1 MIASMRPSHAH
12 STAPSVHSRPS
23 SRNSSHT
30 NSSSVASPSAQSK
43 TEKLAAKA
51 SSNVANGVSGKKAS
65 AAKKA
70 AKSQQ
75 HSSAAADTSKPT
87 DKPAPVPGLITLTK
101 PMTEEMQSSK
111 QQQQQQPAGS
121 SKSKKAKEAKFA
133 ADEAT
138 STPIKASRSKKSKS
152 SPKADASE
160 MLLSKSAPSA
170 TLSHVQQ
177 PAQNKQSSNGVEQAS
192 GLTWQQEMFKNASKS
207 NVDLSHHGNG
217 SKRNNKKSNQHGAAT
232 KHDGNLAHPQ
242 KVQDG
247 RDSPALTWQQE
258 LLGAKKRT
266 GPHFDVF
273 ADARDV
279 ETFGADDGSAQGHG
293 QAHGKAGKRRPR
305 TGSFGSGAPQKNGKG
320 GSKGRNGND
329 VPLHI
334 DDLFESAKADGM
346 AKSKSTQSQRNAGA
360 AGNGAHL
367 HTQYP
372 SHGAPIHI
380 APSTPVKKANNNNN
394 NANQQHPA
402 VAAAIAYAGPNFHNS
417 PSPASLPAPKFQTRL
432 GKNSSELERGIM
444 RPSSLAAGS
453 SGESGGSDD
462 DEGGEQL
469 TRGVRGA
476 TAPAE
481 LTATPSKAPTPAA
494 VPLYNTAAAESPAPK
509 PSMQP
514 GATVESLLAR
524 MLGGARLN

>member
-1 MIASMRPSHAH
+1 MIAAMRPSHAH

-30 NSSSVASPSAQSK
+30 ISSTVASPSAQSK
-43 TEKLAAKA
+43 TDKLAAKA
-51 SSNVANGVSGKKAS
+51 SSNVASGVSGKKAS

-75 HSSAAADTSKPT
+75 QTANTI

-101 PMTEEMQSSK
+101 PMTEEIQSSK
-111 QQQQQQPAGS
+111 QQQQPAGS
-121 SKSKKAKEAKFA
+121 SKAKKAKEAKFA
-133 ADEAT
+133 AADEA
-138 STPIKASRSKKSKS
+138 SSSPIKASRSKKSKS
-152 SPKADASE
+152 SPKADTSE

-177 PAQNKQSSNGVEQAS
+177 PGQNKQPGNGVEQAS

-207 NVDLSHHGNG
+207 NVDLAHQGNG
-217 SKRNNKKSNQHGAAT
+217 SKRHNKKSNQT
-232 KHDGNLAHPQ
+232 KHDGNLALGQ
-242 KVQDG
+242 KVVQDG

-293 QAHGKAGKRRPR
+293 PAHGKAGKRRPR
-305 TGSFGSGAPQKNGKG
+305 AGSFGSGAAQKNGKG
-320 GSKGRNGND
+320 AGKGRGND

-334 DDLFESAKADGM
+334 DDLFESVKADGM
-346 AKSKSTQSQRNAGA
+346 AKSNSAQSQSQRNAGA
-360 AGNGAHL
+360 SGNAAHL
-367 HTQYP
+367 YTQYP

-380 APSTPVKKANNNNN
+380 APSTPVKKANSNNA
-394 NANQQHPA
+394 ANQQHPA

-417 PSPASLPAPKFQTRL
+417 PSPASLPAPKFQNRL
-432 GKNSSELERGIM
+432 SKNSSELERGTM
-444 RPSSLAAGS
+444 RPSSLALGS

-462 DEGGEQL
+462 DEGEQL
-469 TRGVRGA
+469 TRGVRGT

-481 LTATPSKAPTPAA
+481 LTSTPSKAPAPAA
-494 VPLYNTAAAESPAPK
+494 VPSHNTAAAESPAPK

>member
-1 MIASMRPSHAH
+1 MIAAAMRPSHAH

-30 NSSSVASPSAQSK
+30 NPSTIASPSAQSK
-43 TEKLAAKA
+43 TDKLAAKT

-75 HSSAAADTSKPT
+75 HNADTSKPT
-87 DKPAPVPGLITLTK
+87 DKSAPVPGLITLTK
-101 PMTEEMQSSK
+101 PMTEEIQSSK
-111 QQQQQQPAGS
+111 QQQPSS
-121 SKSKKAKEAKFA
+121 SKGKKGKEAKFA
-133 ADEAT
+133 ADEAS

-152 SPKADASE
+152 SPKADTSE

-177 PAQNKQSSNGVEQAS
+177 LAQNKQSSNGVEQAS

-207 NVDLSHHGNG
+207 NVDLSHHGSG
-217 SKRNNKKSNQHGAAT
+217 SKRQSKKSNQHAAT
-232 KHDGNLAHPQ
+232 IKHDGSLAHPQ

-273 ADARDV
+273 ADARDI

-293 QAHGKAGKRRPR
+293 QAYGKAGKRRPR
-305 TGSFGSGAPQKNGKG
+305 AGSFGSGAAQKNGKG
-320 GSKGRNGND
+320 ASKGRGND

-346 AKSKSTQSQRNAGA
+346 VKSKSAQSQRN
-360 AGNGAHL
+360 GNAAHL

-380 APSTPVKKANNNNN
+380 APSTPVKKATNT
-394 NANQQHPA
+394 ANQQHPA

-417 PSPASLPAPKFQTRL
+417 PSPASLPAPKFQNRL
-432 GKNSSELERGIM
+432 SKNSSELERGTV

-453 SGESGGSDD
+453 SDD
-462 DEGGEQL
+462 DEGEQL
-469 TRGVRGA
+469 TRGMRGA

-494 VPLYNTAAAESPAPK
+494 MPSHQIAAAESPAPK

-524 MLGGARLN
+524 MLGGARIN

>member
-1 MIASMRPSHAH
+1 MIAAMRPSHAH

-23 SRNSSHT
+23 SRNSSHA
-30 NSSSVASPSAQSK
+30 SAPAVASPSTQSK
-43 TEKLAAKA
+43 NEKLAAKA
-51 SSNVANGVSGKKAS
+51 ATNVANGVSGKKAS

-70 AKSQQ
+70 AKAQQ
-75 HSSAAADTSKPT
+75 QTEVSKSNPT
-87 DKPAPVPGLITLTK
+87 PGLITLTK
-101 PMTEEMQSSK
+101 PMSEEMQASK
-111 QQQQQQPAGS
+111 QLVGA
-121 SKSKKAKEAKFA
+121 SKPKKGKEAKFA
-133 ADEAT
+133 ADEAVA
-138 STPIKASRSKKSKS
+138 TPIKTSRSKKSRS
-152 SPKADASE
+152 SPRADASE

-170 TLSHVQQ
+170 PLAHAQR
-177 PAQNKQSSNGVEQAS
+177 PAQNKQSDAMESSS
-192 GLTWQQEMFKNASKS
+192 GLTWQQEMFKNTSKPNADS
-207 NVDLSHHGNG
+207 NGNG
-217 SKRNNKKSNQHGAAT
+217 PRRNKKGNQHGVHT

-279 ETFGADDGSAQGHG
+279 ETFGADDGSVQSSGHAQGKG
-293 QAHGKAGKRRPR
+293 GKRRPR
-305 TGSFGSGAPQKNGKG
+305 AGSFGSGGQKNGKG
-320 GSKGRNGND
+320 AQKGRGND

-334 DDLFESAKADGM
+334 DDLFESAKSDGIS
-346 AKSKSTQSQRNAGA
+346 KSKSAQSQRNN
-360 AGNGAHL
+360 AGNAAHL

-380 APSTPVKKANNNNN
+380 APSTPVKKANNG
-394 NANQQHPA
+394 NQQHPA

-417 PSPASLPAPKFQTRL
+417 PSPASLPAPKFQNR
-432 GKNSSELERGIM
+432 GKNSSELDRGSM

-453 SGESGGSDD
+453 SGDSGASDD
-462 DEGGEQL
+462 EVEL
-469 TRGVRGA
+469 TRGVRST

-481 LTATPSKAPTPAA
+481 MAPTPSKPAA
-494 VPLYNTAAAESPAPK
+494 PAVPSHGVAAAESPAPK

-524 MLGGARLN
+524 MLGGARLG

>member
-1 MIASMRPSHAH
+1 MIAAMRPTHAH
-12 STAPSVHSRPS
+12 ATAPSVHSRPS
-23 SRNSSHT
+23 SRNSSHNVT
-30 NSSSVASPSAQSK
+30 SAVASPSAQAK
-43 TEKLAAKA
+43 NEKLAAKA
-51 SSNVANGVSGKKAS
+51 ASNVANGVSGKKAS

-70 AKSQQ
+70 AKSQ
-75 HSSAAADTSKPT
+75 HDADVSKPGSNSS
-87 DKPAPVPGLITLTK
+87 PVPGLITLTK
-101 PMTEEMQSSK
+101 PMADEMQASK
-111 QQQQQQPAGS
+111 QQTTS
-121 SKSKKAKEAKFA
+121 SKAKKGKEAKFA
-133 ADEAT
+133 ADEVT
-138 STPIKASRSKKSKS
+138 STPVKTSRSKKSKS

-170 TLSHVQQ
+170 PLTHVQQ
-177 PAQNKQSSNGVEQAS
+177 SAHGKQGVNGGEQAS
-192 GLTWQQEMFKNASKS
+192 ALTWQQEMFKNASKP
-207 NVDLSHHGNG
+207 NADLSHQGNG
-217 SKRNNKKSNQHGAAT
+217 SKRNNKKANQHSSSA
-232 KHDGNLAHPQ
+232 KHDGNLAQPQ

-279 ETFGADDGSAQGHG
+279 ETFGADDGSAQGNG
-293 QAHGKAGKRRPR
+293 TAHGKAGKRRPR
-305 TGSFGSGAPQKNGKG
+305 AGSFGSGGQKNGKG
-320 GSKGRNGND
+320 ASKGRGNV

-334 DDLFESAKADGM
+334 DDLFESVRAGDGM
-346 AKSKSTQSQRNAGA
+346 AKSKSAQSQRNAGA
-360 AGNGAHL
+360 TSNAAHL

-380 APSTPVKKANNNNN
+380 APSTPVKKANN
-394 NANQQHPA
+394 ANQQQHPA

-417 PSPASLPAPKFQTRL
+417 PSPASLPAPKFHSRL
-432 GKNSSELERGIM
+432 GKNSSELDRGTM
-444 RPSSLAAGS
+444 RPSSLATGS

-462 DEGGEQL
+462 EVEEL
-469 TRGVRGA
+469 TRGVRGT

-481 LTATPSKAPTPAA
+481 MTSTPSKAPAPAA
-494 VPLYNTAAAESPAPK
+494 VPSRNNAAAESPAALK

>member
-1 MIASMRPSHAH
+1 MIAAMRPSHAH

-30 NSSSVASPSAQSK
+30 NSSTIASPSTQSK
-43 TEKLAAKA
+43 TDKLAAKV

-70 AKSQQ
+70 VKSQRQ
-75 HSSAAADTSKPT
+75 TASADTSNPSEKPT
-87 DKPAPVPGLITLTK
+87 PIPGLITLTK

-111 QQQQQQPAGS
+111 QPSGS
-121 SKSKKAKEAKFA
+121 SKGKKSKEAKFA
-133 ADEAT
+133 ADEAS
-138 STPIKASRSKKSKS
+138 STPIKTSRSKKSKS
-152 SPKADASE
+152 SPKVDASE

-177 PAQNKQSSNGVEQAS
+177 PAQNKHTGNGAEQAS
-192 GLTWQQEMFKNASKS
+192 GLTWQQEMFKNASNS
-207 NVDLSHHGNG
+207 NLDLSQHGSG
-217 SKRNNKKSNQHGAAT
+217 SKRHNKKSNPQGATT

-242 KVQDG
+242 KVVQDG

-279 ETFGADDGSAQGHG
+279 ETFGAEDGSAHGHS
-293 QAHGKAGKRRPR
+293 QANGKAGKRRPR
-305 TGSFGSGAPQKNGKG
+305 AGSFGSGAVQKNGKG
-320 GSKGRNGND
+320 PGKGRGND
-329 VPLHI
+329 LPLHI
-334 DDLFESAKADGM
+334 DDLFESAKGDGM
-346 AKSKSTQSQRNAGA
+346 VKSKSAQSQRNAGA
-360 AGNGAHL
+360 AGSAAHL
-367 HTQYP
+367 PTQYP
-372 SHGAPIHI
+372 PHGAPIHI
-380 APSTPVKKANNNNN
+380 APSTPVKKANNS
-394 NANQQHPA
+394 ANQQHPA
-402 VAAAIAYAGPNFHNS
+402 VAAIAYAGPNFHNS
-417 PSPASLPAPKFQTRL
+417 PSPASLPAPKFQNRL
-432 GKNSSELERGIM
+432 SKNSSELEQGSL

-462 DEGGEQL
+462 DEGEQL
-469 TRGVRGA
+469 TRDVRGA

-494 VPLYNTAAAESPAPK
+494 LPSRNTAAAESPAPK
-509 PSMQP
+509 PGMQP

>member
-1 MIASMRPSHAH
+1 MIAAMRPTHAH

-23 SRNSSHT
+23 SRNSSHNPT
-30 NSSSVASPSAQSK
+30 SAVASPSAQSK
-43 TEKLAAKA
+43 NVKLAAKA
-51 SSNVANGVSGKKAS
+51 ASNVSNGVSGKKAS

-75 HSSAAADTSKPT
+75 NADATKPSTSS
-87 DKPAPVPGLITLTK
+87 PVPGLITLTK
-101 PMTEEMQSSK
+101 PMSDEMQASK
-111 QQQQQQPAGS
+111 QQPAA
-121 SKSKKAKEAKFA
+121 KAKKAKEAKFA
-133 ADEAT
+133 AEEAT
-138 STPIKASRSKKSKS
+138 STPVKSSRSKKSKT

-170 TLSHVQQ
+170 SLAHAHAQQ
-177 PAQNKQSSNGVEQAS
+177 PSQNKQSNDAGDQVPT
-192 GLTWQQEMFKNASKS
+192 LTWQQEMFRNASKS
-207 NVDLSHHGNG
+207 NADLSHQGNS
-217 SKRNNKKSNQHGAAT
+217 SKRTNKKAT

-242 KVQDG
+242 HVQDG

-273 ADARDV
+273 ADSRDI
-279 ETFGADDGSAQGHG
+279 ETFGAGDGTSQGNG
-293 QAHGKAGKRRPR
+293 QANGKANKRRPR
-305 TGSFGSGAPQKNGKG
+305 AGSFGSGGQKNGK
-320 GSKGRNGND
+320 SVTKGRAND

-346 AKSKSTQSQRNAGA
+346 AKSKSAQSQRNSG
-360 AGNGAHL
+360 GNGNAAHL

-380 APSTPVKKANNNNN
+380 APSTPVKKANNVN
-394 NANQQHPA
+394 NANQQQQHPA

-417 PSPASLPAPKFQTRL
+417 PSPASLPAPKFHNRL
-432 GKNSSELERGIM
+432 SKNSSELDRGSM
-444 RPSSLAAGS
+444 RPSSLATGS
-453 SGESGGSDD
+453 SGESAGSDD
-462 DEGGEQL
+462 EVEEL
-469 TRGVRGA
+469 TRGVRGT

-481 LTATPSKAPTPAA
+481 MTTTPSKAPAPAA
-494 VPLYNTAAAESPAPK
+494 IPSHNTAAAESPAAK
-509 PSMQP
+509 SSMQP

>member
-1 MIASMRPSHAH
+1 MIAAMRPSHAH

-30 NSSSVASPSAQSK
+30 NAPAVASPSTQAK
-43 TEKLAAKA
+43 TDKLAAKA
-51 SSNVANGVSGKKAS
+51 ATNVANGVSGKKAS

-70 AKSQQ
+70 AKAQQ
-75 HSSAAADTSKPT
+75 HAEASNPN
-87 DKPAPVPGLITLTK
+87 DKPVNVPGLLTLTK
-101 PMTEEMQSSK
+101 PMSEEMQASK
-111 QQQQQQPAGS
+111 QPA
-121 SKSKKAKEAKFA
+121 SKSKKAKETKFA
-133 ADEAT
+133 TNEGSA
-138 STPIKASRSKKSKS
+138 TPIKTSRSKKSKS
-152 SPKADASE
+152 SPKADTSE

-170 TLSHVQQ
+170 PLTHVQRSVQDKQ
-177 PAQNKQSSNGVEQAS
+177 PEIHAIEQSS

-207 NVDLSHHGNG
+207 NVDLSHNGN
-217 SKRNNKKSNQHGAAT
+217 SSRRNKKANQHASAT

-258 LLGAKKRT
+258 LLGAKKRS
-266 GPHFDVF
+266 GPHYDVF

-279 ETFGADDGSAQGHG
+279 ETFGADDGSAQVNGHSQG
-293 QAHGKAGKRRPR
+293 RGGKRRPR
-305 TGSFGSGAPQKNGKG
+305 AGSFGSAGQKNGKG
-320 GSKGRNGND
+320 ANKGRGND

-334 DDLFESAKADGM
+334 DDLFEAAKADGM
-346 AKSKSTQSQRNAGA
+346 IKSKSAQSQRNNAT
-360 AGNGAHL
+360 NL

-380 APSTPVKKANNNNN
+380 APSTPVKKAHNG
-394 NANQQHPA
+394 NQQHPA

-417 PSPASLPAPKFQTRL
+417 PSPASLPAPKFSNRL
-432 GKNSSELERGIM
+432 SKNSSELERGSM

-453 SGESGGSDD
+453 SGDSGASDD
-462 DEGGEQL
+462 EAEL
-469 TRGVRGA
+469 TRGVRST

-481 LTATPSKAPTPAA
+481 MASTPSKAPAPAA
-494 VPLYNTAAAESPAPK
+494 VPSHNIAAAESPVPK
-509 PSMQP
+509 PSIQP

-524 MLGGARLN
+524 MLGGARLG